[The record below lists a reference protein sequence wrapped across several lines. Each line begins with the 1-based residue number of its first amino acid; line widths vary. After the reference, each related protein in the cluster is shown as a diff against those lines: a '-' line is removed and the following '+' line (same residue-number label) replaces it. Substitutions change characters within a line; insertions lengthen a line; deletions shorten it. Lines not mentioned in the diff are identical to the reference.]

1 MTPIKW
7 AEGLR
12 SHMRQ
17 HKGFSVSNDRGVVRL
32 QYRRT
37 GLKSQS
43 AGLPFNWEQ
52 GKWTDVAVRIDNIIA
67 LVQAGADL
75 ATATRGAAIVTSKEN
90 SDWGAAVEAYRAG
103 PQARLK
109 TNTWNTHLRVI
120 NIALKALSSR
130 TAPTNGADLM
140 EVALSGWELGT
151 RQHQCMRQRLQ
162 KFLEYCV
169 NRQQF
174 KSVWLP
180 PTADAIAVKPKRIGY
195 PLKDSQI
202 LRIIDAL
209 PDTAIG
215 RRYRFAF
222 QLMATYGLR
231 PADLRHL
238 QVRNGGTELW
248 STYEKSKGGTSGAK
262 TEERRLYAL
271 SVHDLD
277 GTPQNWN
284 LIQRVA
290 LGEELPPLGTESE
303 AGQRLYVYMK
313 NKPVWKSIQAEALA
327 ENRQLVI
334 YSFRH
339 RFASVAHNRPLANG
353 QMRSPKQ
360 CADAMGHDLETH
372 LKAYARFKTRD
383 LASMFDE
390 TENTESVIAANEQH
404 ALSVN

>member
-1 MTPIKW
+1 
-7 AEGLR
+7 
-12 SHMRQ
+12 MRQ

-43 AGLPFNWEQ
+43 AGLPFNWDQ
-52 GKWTDVAVRIDNIIA
+52 GNWTDVAIRIDNIVA
-67 LVQAGADL
+67 LVLAGADL
-75 ATATRGAAIVTSKEN
+75 ATATRGAAIVTNKE
-90 SDWGAAVEAYRAG
+90 SDDWGAALEAYRAG
-103 PQARLK
+103 PQKSIK
-109 TNTWNTHLRVI
+109 TCTWNTHLKVI
-120 NIALKALSSR
+120 NIALELLNSR
-130 TAPTNGADLM
+130 TAPTNGTDLM
-140 EVALSGWELGT
+140 EAALSRWELGT
-151 RQHQCMRQRLQ
+151 RQHQLMRQRLQ
-162 KFLEYCV
+162 KFLKYCV
-169 NRQQF
+169 ERKQF
-174 KSVWLP
+174 KSAWLP
-180 PTADAIAVKPKRIGY
+180 TKGDTAKVKPKRIGY
-195 PLKDSQI
+195 PLTDAQI
-202 LRIIDAL
+202 MRLLDAL
-209 PDTAIG
+209 PDTKIG

-284 LIQRVA
+284 LIQRIA
-290 LGEELPPLGTESE
+290 LGEKLPPLGTESE

-339 RFASVAHNRPLANG
+339 RFASVAHNRPLPNG